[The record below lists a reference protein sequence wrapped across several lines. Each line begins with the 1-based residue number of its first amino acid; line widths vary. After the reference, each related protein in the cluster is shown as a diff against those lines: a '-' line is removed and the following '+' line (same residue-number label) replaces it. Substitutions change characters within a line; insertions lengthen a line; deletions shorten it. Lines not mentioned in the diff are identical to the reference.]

1 MTCTL
6 LSFANILV
14 ILSPLKGIL
23 NTNLEASA
31 SLSYGSSG
39 KFITLLG
46 FSGFFYS
53 SGFGS
58 STLCDYAMFWKSLL
72 DYTTSLFEKTA
83 SVWAL
88 FLAGI

>member
-1 MTCTL
+1 
-6 LSFANILV
+6 LSPLANILV

-23 NTNLEASA
+23 KTNFEASA

-39 KFITLLG
+39 KVISLFG
-46 FSGFFYS
+46 FSGFLIS
-53 SGFGS
+53 SCFGY
-58 STLCDYAMFWKSLL
+58 STLCDYAKFWKLL
-72 DYTTSLFEKTA
+72 LESTTSLFEKTA